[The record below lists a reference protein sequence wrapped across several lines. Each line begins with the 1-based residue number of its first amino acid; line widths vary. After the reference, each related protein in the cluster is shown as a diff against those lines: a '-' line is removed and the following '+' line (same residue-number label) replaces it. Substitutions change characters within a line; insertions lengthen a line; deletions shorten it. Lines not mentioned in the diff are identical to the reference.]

1 MKSALLATAW
11 TSAQVASRIRT
22 KSSLT
27 VDVLIAALRTR
38 SSISWQRLSAFVI
51 QMHYQSNLYQM
62 MMIFQS
68 SRLKKSCYLVTLIIV
83 LIVAWA
89 VTTVPFAMMAFLVTM
104 ANVMISAVKVN
115 SALRASALNAARC
128 AALAL
133 RRPICAIPVLKM
145 VTYLHLPNCFS
156 TKDFVPRLAL
166 LAQLI

>member
-1 MKSALLATAW
+1 MT
-11 TSAQVASRIRT
+11 I
-22 KSSLT
+22 
-27 VDVLIAALRTR
+27 
-38 SSISWQRLSAFVI
+38 
-51 QMHYQSNLYQM
+51 
-62 MMIFQS
+62 
-68 SRLKKSCYLVTLIIV
+68 
-83 LIVAWA
+83 
-89 VTTVPFAMMAFLVTM
+89 VPFAMMAFLVTM

-166 LAQLI
+166 LAQLILAAFASHAAKSATHAVSVLINAQVASNLR